1 MLISWR
7 QQFKFNPSLKDLNNW
22 PQIDA
27 EMISDDKR
35 KPFMRNENIVAYV
48 LREQSS
54 QDKP

>member
-7 QQFKFNPSLKDLNNW
+7 QQLKFNPSLKDLNNW

-27 EMISDDKR
+27 EMINDDKR
-35 KPFMRNENIVAYV
+35 KSFMKIKNIVACV